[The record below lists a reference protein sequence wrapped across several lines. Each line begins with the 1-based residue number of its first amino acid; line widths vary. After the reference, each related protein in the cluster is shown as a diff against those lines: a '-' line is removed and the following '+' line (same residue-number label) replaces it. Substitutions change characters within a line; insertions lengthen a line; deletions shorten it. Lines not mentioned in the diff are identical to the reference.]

1 VNKKIENIR
10 KVIIYFLK
18 RAEEEHF
25 PIGKVRITKL
35 LYLLD
40 VEYYRDSG
48 SAYTGLN
55 WIYYKYG
62 PYTAEIDNV
71 LSQIGIKLEEEA
83 ITSTKSIKKLMVS
96 ESIADY
102 SVDTHIE
109 NYLHRIWT
117 AWGMESLP
125 RLLDFVYFETEPM
138 LDVKRGEQLD
148 FSKVI
153 KKEIPR
159 KIKWTPEKQKKLQ
172 EIGKSIKGKLSKI
185 SLPALPQF
193 PKETTEIL
201 KIWDEDE
208 IADLRGLKGK
218 ASIDFS

>member
-10 KVIIYFLK
+10 TVTIYFLK

-40 VEYYRDSG
+40 VEYFRDNG
-48 SAYTGLN
+48 SIFTGLN

-62 PYTAEIDNV
+62 PYTAEIDDM
-71 LSQIGIKLEEEA
+71 LSQVGIKLEEEA
-83 ITSTKSIKKLMVS
+83 FTSKKSIKKLMVS
-96 ESIADY
+96 ESFAAY
-102 SVDTHIE
+102 SADTHLE

-138 LDVKRGEQLD
+138 FDAKRGEQLD

-159 KIKWTPEKQKKLQ
+159 KIKWSSEKQKKMH
-172 EIGKSIKGKLSKI
+172 EIGKSIRKKLIKI
-185 SLPALPQF
+185 SLPNSPQF
-193 PKETTEIL
+193 PKETTAIL
-201 KIWDEDE
+201 RIWDEDE

-218 ASIDFS
+218 ATIDFS

>member
-1 VNKKIENIR
+1 VNKNIENIR
-10 KVIIYFLK
+10 KAIVYFLK
-18 RAEEEHF
+18 RAEEDHF
-25 PIGKVRITKL
+25 SVGKVRITKL

-40 VEYYRDSG
+40 VEYYRDNSTIF
-48 SAYTGLN
+48 TGFN

-62 PYTAEIDNV
+62 PYTAEIDEV

-83 ITSTKSIKKLMVS
+83 FTSKKSIKRLMVS
-96 ESIADY
+96 ELVSAY

-159 KIKWTPEKQKKLQ
+159 KIKWSPEKQKKLQ
-172 EIGKSIKGKLSKI
+172 AIGRSIREKLTKI
-185 SLPALPQF
+185 TLPASPQF
-193 PKETTEIL
+193 PKETTAIL

-208 IADLRGLKGK
+208 VADLKGLKGK

>member
-1 VNKKIENIR
+1 M
-10 KVIIYFLK
+10 YFLK

-40 VEYYRDSG
+40 VEYYRDNG
-48 SAYTGLN
+48 STFTGLN

-62 PYTAEIDNV
+62 PYTAEIDDV
-71 LSQIGIKLEEEA
+71 FSQGGIKLEEEA
-83 ITSTKSIKKLMVS
+83 ISSKKNIKRLMVS
-96 ESIADY
+96 ESVADY
-102 SVDTHIE
+102 SVNTHLE

-117 AWGMESLP
+117 AWGMEALP

-138 LDVKRGEQLD
+138 FNAKRGEQLD

-172 EIGKSIKGKLSKI
+172 EIGKAIREKLTKI
-185 SLPALPQF
+185 SLPASPQF
-193 PKETTEIL
+193 PQETTEIL
-201 KIWDEDE
+201 RIWDEDE
-208 IADLRGLKGK
+208 IADLKGLKGK
-218 ASIDFS
+218 ARIDLS

>member
-1 VNKKIENIR
+1 MNKKIENIR

-18 RAEEEHF
+18 RAEEDHF
-25 PIGKVRITKL
+25 SVGKVRITKL

-40 VEYYRDSG
+40 LEYYRDNG
-48 SAYTGLN
+48 STFTGLN

-62 PYTAEIDNV
+62 PYTAEIDDV
-71 LSQIGIKLEEEA
+71 LSQVGIKLEEEA

-193 PKETTEIL
+193 PKETIEIL

>member
-1 VNKKIENIR
+1 VNKKIEDIR
-10 KVIIYFLK
+10 KVIMYFLK

-25 PIGKVRITKL
+25 SVGMVRITKL

-40 VEYYRDSG
+40 VEYYRDNG
-48 SAYTGLN
+48 SIFTGFN

-62 PYTAEIDNV
+62 PYTAEIEDV
-71 LSQIGIKLEEEA
+71 LSQVGIKLEEEA
-83 ITSTKSIKKLMVS
+83 ISSTKSIKRLTVS
-96 ESIADY
+96 ESVAAY
-102 SVDTHIE
+102 SVDTHLE

-138 LDVKRGEQLD
+138 LDAKRDEQLD
-148 FSKVI
+148 FSRVI
-153 KKEIPR
+153 KKEIPK
-159 KIKWTPEKQKKLQ
+159 KIRWTPEKQKKLQ
-172 EIGKSIKGKLSKI
+172 AIGRSIREKLTKI
-185 SLPALPQF
+185 TLPASPQF
-193 PKETTEIL
+193 PKETTAIL

-208 IADLRGLKGK
+208 VADLRGLKGK

>member
-1 VNKKIENIR
+1 VNKKIENI
-10 KVIIYFLK
+10 KKAIVYFLK
-18 RAEEEHF
+18 RAEDEHF

-48 SAYTGLN
+48 STFTGLN

-62 PYTAEIDNV
+62 PYTAEIDDV
-71 LSQIGIKLEEEA
+71 LSQVGIKLEEEA
-83 ITSTKSIKKLMVS
+83 FTSTKSIKRLMVS
-96 ESIADY
+96 ESIASY
-102 SVDTHIE
+102 SVDTHLE

-117 AWGMESLP
+117 TWGMESLP

-138 LDVKRGEQLD
+138 LDAKRGEQLD
-148 FSKVI
+148 FSKVM
-153 KKEIPR
+153 KKEIPK
-159 KIKWTPEKQKKLQ
+159 KIKWTSEKQKKLQ
-172 EIGKSIKGKLSKI
+172 EIGKSIREKLTKI
-185 SLPALPQF
+185 SMPASPQF
-193 PKETTEIL
+193 PQETTEIL